1 MNRKKHFKEL
11 IAAIA
16 EDGISALGVPTSTLK
31 KIGQWV
37 YPDWLLSQYYLKWN
51 DIFYISSFY
60 REENLI
66 KFPYKQ
72 KNYVLPQVIEVEN
85 QNLKIS
91 LDKIWISPNDK
102 TFELSQ
108 SIKGRT
114 DISFARYRKY
124 LKWKRKKYHEGRLAR
139 LSNIKREHDRIL
151 LEMQPVNYE
160 TICRTN
166 LCMDAKETKTT
177 KSLREIVHENGKIES
192 LESSPIGN
200 ALGVNFILFTADSK
214 LVAPLR
220 SKKVVV
226 RSNQLSPSSSGDF
239 EFSDIYGENRN
250 ISVIDILRETTEEL
264 NITSDHFSLSDITF
278 IGITRELIRGGKP
291 EMFFFAR
298 VPLTQND
305 FIEKHPLAKD
315 SWEFRNKSKGWV
327 FWQFDEKLFL
337 DDITDE
343 GKFNIQTDFERL
355 LNSEGHRISVPLLTA
370 LILLMRHKL
379 SNTFNLN

>member
-1 MNRKKHFKEL
+1 MKRNKHFKEL

-16 EDGISALGVPTSTLK
+16 EDGISALGVPISTLK

-37 YPDWLLSQYYLKWN
+37 SPNWLSPQYYLKWD
-51 DIFYISSFY
+51 DIYYISSFY

-72 KNYVLPQVIEVEN
+72 KTYILPQIIEVEN
-85 QNLKIS
+85 QSLKIS
-91 LDKIWISPNDK
+91 LDQIWISPDNR
-102 TFELSQ
+102 TFEVNQ

-114 DISFARYRKY
+114 DISFTRYRKF

-139 LSNIKREHDRIL
+139 LSKIKKEHDRIL

-160 TICRTN
+160 TVCRTN

-177 KSLREIVHENGKIES
+177 KSLREIVHENGRIEN

-200 ALGVNFILFTADSK
+200 ALGVNFILFTADCR
-214 LVAPLR
+214 LVAPPR

-264 NITSDHFSLSDITF
+264 NITNDHFSASDITF
-278 IGITRELIRGGKP
+278 LGITRELIRGGKP

-298 VPLTQND
+298 APLTKKD

-315 SWEFRNKSKGWV
+315 SWELRSKSKGWV

-337 DDITDE
+337 ENITDE
-343 GKFNIQTDFERL
+343 GKFNIQTDFENF

-379 SNTFNLN
+379 SDTFNLY